1 MRKISFEKTYA
12 KDIKALQ
19 KKRYSFDR
27 LEMIIGEMQKMNGI
41 MGGRFSDHALVG
53 SWGGYRELHVERNVL
68 LIYKLTDDEIIFV
81 RLGTHD
87 DLFK

>member
-12 KDIKALQ
+12 KDIKTQ

-41 MGGRFSDHALVG
+41 MGGRFSDHALVS
-53 SWGGYRELHVERNVL
+53 SWAGYRELHVERNVL

-81 RLGTHD
+81 RLGTHN